1 MRIFIFKSQANS
13 ALRAFAGEAG
23 GQKLPSQ
30 FGPWHAIGVIRDDKE
45 PPFNVKRDVIEKAI
59 AGDGYQLFKMKS
71 KKEAVAISRPLNIG
85 VNHRAR
91 GCPAH
96 FHFRKVGAA
105 TRPGWRASRQKRRRR

>member
-30 FGPWHAIGVIRDDKE
+30 FAPWHAIGVIRADKD

-59 AGDGYQLFKMKS
+59 AGPGYQLFKVKP
-71 KKEAVAISRPLNIG
+71 K
-85 VNHRAR
+85 
-91 GCPAH
+91 
-96 FHFRKVGAA
+96 AA
-105 TRPGWRASRQKRRRR
+105 TAS